1 MGAAVVL
8 VEVARVE
15 RLLQRYRARFI
26 ARVFSQE
33 EQAACAGR
41 RNEAERFAVRL
52 AAKLAARRVFAE
64 RPLALRS
71 ISVLGGAGDAPVLVI
86 DPPPGGNALVSLSH
100 DGGVAAA
107 AVVLEG
113 PPT

>member
-1 MGAAVVL
+1 MGASVVL
-8 VEVARVE
+8 VEVARVD
-15 RLLQRYRARFI
+15 RLLQRYRARFL
-26 ARVFSQE
+26 ARIFSRE
-33 EQAACAGR
+33 EQAVCAGR

-52 AAKLAARRVFAE
+52 AAKLAARRVLTG

-71 ISVLGGAGDAPVLVI
+71 ISVLGGARDAPVLII
-86 DPPPGGNALVSLSH
+86 DPPPGGNVFVSLYH

-113 PPT
+113 EPV